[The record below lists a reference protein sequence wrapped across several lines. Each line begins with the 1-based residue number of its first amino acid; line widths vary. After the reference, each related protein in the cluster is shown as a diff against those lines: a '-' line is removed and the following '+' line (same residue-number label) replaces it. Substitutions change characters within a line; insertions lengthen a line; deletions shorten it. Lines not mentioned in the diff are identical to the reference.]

1 MLLCLPASDH
11 DLLQSVPT
19 PFRRK
24 HVLLLPSLKPSKGSS
39 GTVNRTHTCLAMIH
53 EICHNLFF
61 LTLFS
66 SPVYV
71 CLFGYS
77 REVRGQPRVLLLGH
91 CLPHFER
98 QVMISLV
105 LVDCTSLAG

>member
-1 MLLCLPASDH
+1 MLLGLPASDH

-66 SPVYV
+66 SPAYV

-77 REVRGQPRVLLLGH
+77 THVRLEDSLG
-91 CLPHFER
+91 CY
-98 QVMISLV
+98 SLGTV
-105 LVDCTSLAG
+105 HLILRDSL